1 MHRIL
6 TIAARGVAILGIG
19 ILALFALDVFGT
31 GAPPLEIALGLVI
44 HLMPNF
50 ILVAVLAVAWRWPLA
65 GGIIYLGFAVVPFV
79 LLSNPVWVNAILAGP
94 FALAGAL
101 FVAAALTRDTL
112 AREGA
117 P

>member
-6 TIAARGVAILGIG
+6 TIAARTVAILGIG
-19 ILALFALDVFGT
+19 FLSLFALDVFGT
-31 GAPPLEIALGLVI
+31 GAPPLEIAIGLVM

-50 ILVAVLAVAWRWPLA
+50 ILIAVLAVAWRWPLA

-101 FVAAALTRDTL
+101 FVAAAMTRDTG
-112 AREGA
+112 ARQGA